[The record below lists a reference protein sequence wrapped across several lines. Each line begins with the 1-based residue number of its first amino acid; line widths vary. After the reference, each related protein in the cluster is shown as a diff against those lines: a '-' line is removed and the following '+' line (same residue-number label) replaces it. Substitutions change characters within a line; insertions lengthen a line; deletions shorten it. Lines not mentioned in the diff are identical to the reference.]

1 VYVTRSLDDPL
12 VREILTLRRR
22 RYVALSA
29 IVGVVYLIVAAGF
42 AYAPALM
49 SRPIARGSSI
59 SLGLLSIAA
68 IMILGIVTSGYYTWW
83 SNVVRDRLLNRLLE
97 PRVRAHE

>member
-1 VYVTRSLDDPL
+1 
-12 VREILTLRRR
+12 
-22 RYVALSA
+22 
-29 IVGVVYLIVAAGF
+29 
-42 AYAPALM
+42 M